1 MAISRSA
8 SADYEIIFDIRT
20 CRHFEIIKIKQ
31 GGNINSPPALSG
43 TIPKIIILGI
53 VIAVLFHFFY
63 FLSNNSLKAPI
74 LSRPMGRISDEY
86 PSIFRQ

>member
-31 GGNINSPPALSG
+31 GGNINSPPALSV

-53 VIAVLFHFFY
+53 VVDF
-63 FLSNNSLKAPI
+63 
-74 LSRPMGRISDEY
+74 
-86 PSIFRQ
+86 

>member
-53 VIAVLFHFFY
+53 VIVVLFHFLLFPFQQFSQGTDLIPTY
-63 FLSNNSLKAPI
+63 GKN
-74 LSRPMGRISDEY
+74 
-86 PSIFRQ
+86 FR

>member
-53 VIAVLFHFFY
+53 VIAVLFHLLLFPFQQFSQGTGLIPTY
-63 FLSNNSLKAPI
+63 GKN
-74 LSRPMGRISDEY
+74 
-86 PSIFRQ
+86 FR

>member
-20 CRHFEIIKIKQ
+20 CRYYEIIKIIIKIKQ
-31 GGNINSPPALSG
+31 WGNTNSPPALST

-53 VIAVLFHFFY
+53 VVGF
-63 FLSNNSLKAPI
+63 
-74 LSRPMGRISDEY
+74 
-86 PSIFRQ
+86 